1 MGPLA
6 NARLIAIVGTAD
18 REKAKP
24 FYRDTLGLTLKSED
38 RFATVF
44 EIGGITLRLSALPN
58 FQAHNH
64 TVMGFEVTDI
74 EANVKE
80 LSAKGVKFNLY
91 EGFGQDAQCIWTAP
105 DKDARVAWF
114 NDPDGNVLSLTQF

>member
-6 NARLIAIVGTAD
+6 NAKLIAIVGTAD

-38 RFATVF
+38 RFAAVF
-44 EIGGITLRLSALPN
+44 ELGGITLRLSPIPN

-64 TVMGFEVTDI
+64 TVVGFEVADI
-74 EANVKE
+74 ETRVKE
-80 LSAKGVKFNLY
+80 LSARGVKFNIY
-91 EGFGQDAQCIWTAP
+91 EGFGQDASGIWTAP

-114 NDPDGNVLSLTQF
+114 NDTDGNVLSLTQF